1 MDSITAHCLFHVRP
15 EQVSEPETYLG
26 LPQMFLPPSLST
38 HCLIHSETKH
48 VPREQL
54 RRETSVLLGN
64 VVILKKNLEIFLSGR
79 AGWAAGL
86 WGGSKKE
93 RKLQGIVHLLL
104 LVPKSL
110 PRLPPAARPTTA
122 EPRTTSCK
130 FLCKAYCKS
139 HLSESPLQS
148 SSVLHIQQLLQNNV
162 KNELF
167 TSSTQDGSIFLYYI
181 KFRLASLY
189 TYSVY
194 ILQVPV

>member
-1 MDSITAHCLFHVRP
+1 MALSFCQMPRKVILHQYGQHHCPSLVP
-15 EQVSEPETYLG
+15 CETWTSLSARDCYLG

-38 HCLIHSETKH
+38 HCLTHSEAKH

-64 VVILKKNLEIFLSGR
+64 AVILKKNLKIFLSGR

-110 PRLPPAARPTTA
+110 PRLPQAAGPTTA

-130 FLCKAYCKS
+130 FLCNAYCKS

-167 TSSTQDGSIFLYYI
+167 TSSSQMAQFFCI
-181 KFRLASLY
+181 
-189 TYSVY
+189 
-194 ILQVPV
+194 P

>member
-1 MDSITAHCLFHVRP
+1 MALSFCQMPRKVILHQYGQHHCPSLVP
-15 EQVSEPETYLG
+15 CETWTSLSAKDCYLG

-38 HCLIHSETKH
+38 HCLTHSEAKH

-64 VVILKKNLEIFLSGR
+64 AVILKKNLKIFLSGR

-110 PRLPPAARPTTA
+110 PRLPQAAGPQSHGQPAVNSSAMPIVSHISVNHHCNPLLCYIFNNCSKIMLKMSYLLPAAR
-122 EPRTTSCK
+122 
-130 FLCKAYCKS
+130 
-139 HLSESPLQS
+139 
-148 SSVLHIQQLLQNNV
+148 
-162 KNELF
+162 
-167 TSSTQDGSIFLYYI
+167 
-181 KFRLASLY
+181 
-189 TYSVY
+189 
-194 ILQVPV
+194 